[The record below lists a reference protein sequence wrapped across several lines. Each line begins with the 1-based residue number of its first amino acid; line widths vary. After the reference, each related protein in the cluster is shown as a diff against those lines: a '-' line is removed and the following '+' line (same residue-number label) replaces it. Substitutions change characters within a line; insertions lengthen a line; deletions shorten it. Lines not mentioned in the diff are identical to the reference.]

1 MSTLPLRRCAAP
13 FLSLILCVLPGCFT
27 WVAADPVLVPVEVEG
42 RVLLTRQGA
51 ADLPDEFP
59 AGTQSLSG
67 RLMGTRGDSLVIQ
80 VPVATRQAGFH
91 AASLRQELLLHL
103 SQVVGVERKEVSWRR
118 TALAVLGGAAAIGAI
133 IALIIQPVDG
143 EEGRPPGEGPEQ
155 LPPPPW
161 GGVLQ

>member
-1 MSTLPLRRCAAP
+1 MSTPALRRCAAP
-13 FLSLILCVLPGCFT
+13 FLSLVLCVLPGCFS

-91 AASLRQELLLHL
+91 AASLRQELLIHL
-103 SQVVGVERKEVSWRR
+103 AQVVGVEERAFSWRR
-118 TALAVLGGAAAIGAI
+118 TSLAILGGAAGIAAI
-133 IALIIQPVDG
+133 IALIIEPVDTQ
-143 EEGRPPGEGPEQ
+143 ERELPPPGPEQ
-155 LPPPPW
+155 TPPFP
-161 GGVLQ
+161 GGALH